1 MKITHYFCKM
11 RLEDGGPV
19 RGVLDLTAAMKRLGH
34 EVTLVTADDTDVPGA
49 WKSPSKEF
57 PLCRRIAAPA
67 IRGGF
72 YSRSQKSVLHDAVR
86 GSDVAHVHGV
96 WTPANLQIARA
107 CRTLGIPYVWS
118 LRGTLDDW
126 SMGERTLK
134 KRAYLALGGRSG
146 LEHAAFCHCTAQDEA
161 RQSHKWFPRGR
172 ARVIPNLLDLTPFA
186 ELPGPALAREKFAPL
201 RSGRPSIL
209 FLSRLHY
216 KKGIPLL
223 IEAADLL
230 RARGV
235 DAEVLIAGTGEDSY
249 REELAGMIR
258 RRGLQDRVHLVGF
271 VSGALKLS
279 LYQASDLFVLP
290 TSQENF
296 GFVLFEALA
305 CGTPLITTR
314 GVDTWPELEAS
325 GGGVIVDADAG
336 KIAESAAALLADRER
351 LAGMGRSGRAW
362 VFEHLNPATIG
373 ASFDEMYRLASGGGV
388 SP

>member
-1 MKITHYFCKM
+1 M
-11 RLEDGGPV
+11 RQFLLRHASLLTFV
-19 RGVLDLTAAMKRLGH
+19 AVLLLW
-34 EVTLVTADDTDVPGA
+34 EV
-49 WKSPSKEF
+49 
-57 PLCRRIAAPA
+57 
-67 IRGGF
+67 
-72 YSRSQKSVLHDAVR
+72 
-86 GSDVAHVHGV
+86 
-96 WTPANLQIARA
+96 A

-230 RARGV
+230 RSRGV
-235 DAEVLIAGTGEDSY
+235 EAEVLIAGTGEDSY

-258 RRGLQDRVHLVGF
+258 RRGLQDRICAAIEKSPS
-271 VSGALKLS
+271 SGAS
-279 LYQASDLFVLP
+279 EWGFTSARSRAS
-290 TSQENF
+290 
-296 GFVLFEALA
+296 
-305 CGTPLITTR
+305 R
-314 GVDTWPELEAS
+314 GKPAMTCS
-325 GGGVIVDADAG
+325 GA
-336 KIAESAAALLADRER
+336 
-351 LAGMGRSGRAW
+351 M
-362 VFEHLNPATIG
+362 P
-373 ASFDEMYRLASGGGV
+373 
-388 SP
+388 